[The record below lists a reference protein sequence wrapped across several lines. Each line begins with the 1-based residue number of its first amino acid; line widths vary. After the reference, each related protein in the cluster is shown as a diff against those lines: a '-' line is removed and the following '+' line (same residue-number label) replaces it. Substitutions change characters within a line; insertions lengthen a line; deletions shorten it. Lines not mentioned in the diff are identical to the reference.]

1 MRSLH
6 VPVCFAGL
14 AALASPLAQTA
25 QAQMSPNGWIIKVR
39 DPILAPVGH
48 PSGLPQSTVIEVCA
62 KFDADL
68 YHAFAGGAFDFLSGE
83 TSAPSDWSGNV
94 LIAPFNPIG
103 TNPGTLSAG
112 GDGAT
117 GIVAGQVFFP
127 PLIIADTSN
136 PALVWSITY
145 TASDFTE
152 RFIDLETL
160 TRRFDAYIGT
170 LGESRT
176 LDVSTLME
184 GTGRIQIIPAPGALG
199 CLGLAGFA
207 LVRRRR

>member
-1 MRSLH
+1 MRRIHTLAAI
-6 VPVCFAGL
+6 AGL
-14 AALASPLAQTA
+14 AALTGPLTQTA
-25 QAQMSPNGWIIKVR
+25 LAQMSPNGWIIKVR

-68 YHAFAGGAFDFLSGE
+68 YHAFGAGTFDFLASE
-83 TSAPSDWSGNV
+83 TSAPSDWSANM
-94 LIAPFNPIG
+94 LIAPFNVDG
-103 TNPGTLSAG
+103 TNPGTLSPG

-117 GIVAGQVFFP
+117 GVTPGQIFFP
-127 PLIIADTSN
+127 PLLPADTSN

-152 RFIDLETL
+152 RCIDLETL
-160 TRRFDAYIGT
+160 TTRFDVYIGT
-170 LGESRT
+170 LGESRS
-176 LDVSTLME
+176 LDVSMLME
-184 GTGRIQIIPAPGALG
+184 GTGKIQIIPAPGALG
-199 CLGLAGFA
+199 CLGLAGLT